1 MANQT
6 WCGNF
11 KVTAEDDKI
20 IEELQILSNLL
31 FLNDTESL
39 KKFNLDKEIIVLNEK
54 DEQITVNLHT
64 FLFFQNHF
72 NYWKMTG
79 NFDKISEKLVFE
91 DLFSRENYLE
101 FDNIVESKHQFFD
114 DLLTF
119 FNKHIFQKEYS
130 SNNKF
135 YKNLFISIA
144 FSEMFKNTKNK
155 IIIPK
160 EYEDIILEN
169 IFNENIIQY
178 KNQTFKKIF
187 NEISFNKKTEFFNKE
202 NILEYLAPF
211 LKLGYSYEYK
221 KDKFIYTNKPQIA
234 LVKNDFEYMFIKY
247 IDLFKQINID
257 NQKLLLNIFIH
268 HNRKKLVLE
277 IIENF
282 DLMREDYLEEE
293 FIALEKK
300 LNKSPLDIN
309 VNSYFLN
316 KKLTKQ
322 LSTKNKIKKPKI

>member
-1 MANQT
+1 MLFRS
-6 WCGNF
+6 NF

-20 IEELQILSNLL
+20 IEELQFLSNLL
-31 FLNDTESL
+31 LLNDTENL

-119 FNKHIFQKEYS
+119 FNKHIFKKEYIS
-130 SNNKF
+130 DNNF

-160 EYEDIILEN
+160 EHEDIILEN

-178 KNQTFKKIF
+178 KNQKIGR
-187 NEISFNKKTEFFNKE
+187 
-202 NILEYLAPF
+202 AH
-211 LKLGYSYEYK
+211 
-221 KDKFIYTNKPQIA
+221 
-234 LVKNDFEYMFIKY
+234 V
-247 IDLFKQINID
+247 
-257 NQKLLLNIFIH
+257 
-268 HNRKKLVLE
+268 
-277 IIENF
+277 
-282 DLMREDYLEEE
+282 
-293 FIALEKK
+293 
-300 LNKSPLDIN
+300 
-309 VNSYFLN
+309 
-316 KKLTKQ
+316 
-322 LSTKNKIKKPKI
+322 